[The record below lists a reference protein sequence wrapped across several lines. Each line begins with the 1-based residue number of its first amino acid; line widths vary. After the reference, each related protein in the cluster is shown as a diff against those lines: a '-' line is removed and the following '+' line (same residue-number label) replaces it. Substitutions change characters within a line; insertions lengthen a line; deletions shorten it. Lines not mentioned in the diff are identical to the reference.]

1 MAISRIDHAAVS
13 AKPVVMTPQSR
24 TRALNV
30 VGEQVTV
37 LVDGATSGNFEI
49 FHQDGPEGSGP
60 PPHNHPW
67 NEAFFVLAG
76 QVVFGIEDSGDQVAT
91 PGTFVFI
98 PAGSTHY
105 FRFGP
110 GGGQMLSMTPTP
122 AISAAFAEADR
133 LISPTEP
140 NLDLVVEIG
149 TRHGL
154 TFVLPA
160 G

>member
-1 MAISRIDHAAVS
+1 MS
-13 AKPVVMTPQSR
+13 AKPVIVTAQNRP
-24 TRALNV
+24 RALNV

-37 LVDGATSGNFEI
+37 LADGATTGNFEI

-67 NEAFFVLAG
+67 HEAFFVLAG
-76 QVVFGIEDSGDQVAT
+76 QIIFGIEDSGDQVAT

-98 PAGSTHY
+98 PGGSTHW

-122 AISAAFAEADR
+122 AAADMFADADR
-133 LISPTEP
+133 QISPDEP
-140 NLDLVVEIG
+140 NLDLVLEIG
-149 TRHGL
+149 AKHGL
-154 TFVLPA
+154 TWMLPA
-160 G
+160 D

>member
-1 MAISRIDHAAVS
+1 
-13 AKPVVMTPQSR
+13 MTAENR

-76 QVVFGIEDSGDQVAT
+76 EVTFGIENSGDQVAT

-98 PAGSTHY
+98 PAGSTHW
-105 FRFGP
+105 FRFGS

-122 AISAAFAEADR
+122 AAADMFADADR
-133 LISPTEP
+133 QISPDEP
-140 NLDLVVEIG
+140 NLDLVLEIG
-149 TRHGL
+149 AKHGL
-154 TFVLPA
+154 TWMLPA
-160 G
+160 D

>member
-1 MAISRIDHAAVS
+1 MS
-13 AKPVVMTPQSR
+13 AKPVVMTPQD
-24 TRALNV
+24 RARPLNV

-60 PPHNHPW
+60 PPHSHPW

-76 QVVFGIEDSGDQVAT
+76 EVTFGIGDSGDQVAT

-98 PAGSTHY
+98 PSGSTHW

-110 GGGQMLSMTPTP
+110 GGGQMLSMTSTP
-122 AISAAFAEADR
+122 GIGGAFAEADSR
-133 LISPTEP
+133 ISPTEP
-140 NLDLVVEIG
+140 NLELLLEIG
-149 TRHGL
+149 AKHGL
-154 TFVLPA
+154 TFMLPVD
-160 G
+160 